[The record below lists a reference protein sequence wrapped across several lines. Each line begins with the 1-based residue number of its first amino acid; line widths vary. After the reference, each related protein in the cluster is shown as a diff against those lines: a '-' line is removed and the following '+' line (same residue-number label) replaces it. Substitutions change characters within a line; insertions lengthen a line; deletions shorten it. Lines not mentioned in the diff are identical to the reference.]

1 MGADAKTKEAVKVAT
16 KEAAKVATKEAAKV
30 ANNVAAATG
39 VLNDNLHQLR
49 TVSAVR
55 HVIASLVIYILLA
68 AVCIIPTFVWMGFS
82 SGGSGGTQA
91 ALIMFGVF
99 VLTFGLF
106 EVIHHKE
113 LLSVQ

>member
-1 MGADAKTKEAVKVAT
+1 MGADDKTTDAVKIATKEAVQVAT
-16 KEAAKVATKEAAKV
+16 KAATKV
-30 ANNVAAATG
+30 ANNAAAATV

-55 HVIASLVIYILLA
+55 HVIASVVIYVLLA
-68 AVCIIPTFVWMGFS
+68 AVCIIPTFVWIGLG

-99 VLTFGLF
+99 VLTFGAF

-113 LLSVQ
+113 LLGIQ